1 MRILVVEDSLF
12 LQKVTQD
19 YLAKLNYQSVVAA
32 NGQLALDVL
41 SKDKNFSYIL
51 LDWEMPVMDGIT
63 FLEHYQKSGLLI
75 PVIMMTTVNKPEKIM
90 HAFSLGA
97 KEYIMKPFS
106 IDILDE
112 KIKRVVAA

>member
-12 LQKVTQD
+12 LQKVTQE

-32 NGQLALDVL
+32 NGQLALDLLV
-41 SKDKNFSYIL
+41 SDKSFSYIL

-63 FLEHYQKSGLLI
+63 FLENYKNTGIII

-90 HAFSLGA
+90 QALSLGA
-97 KEYIMKPFS
+97 QEYIMKPFS